1 MTKIKSS
8 NIFGDVIVMNLGSL
22 LTRIFQFV
30 FIILISRNFGKELFG
45 YYGTANTAS
54 IFLMTFFSF
63 GSGFYLTREVA
74 FDKNK
79 TSELF
84 NGIVKIRLFL
94 LVIGGVIFLPLIS
107 YFPYP
112 RELKLMLYIFF
123 FIGAVKGIIQQ
134 FNQLYQAY
142 KYFRVQLF
150 FDALIYFGLM
160 LIGIFFFLSNYGIL
174 EFSYVLLIFYSSC
187 MLLEAFYIQF
197 RIVKFRFFNWDIGKL
212 VGIFKNALPFLFA
225 SLIGV
230 IYYRIDIFMLGFFQ
244 SQSEVGLYVAPYN
257 MYEAFL
263 FIPVAFGTAIFPHIV
278 PHLRR
283 KQYEYLEKQLSN
295 LIYPLLIIMIPIT
308 VLLMVFSFDLVELIF
323 GPEYQRGAYALI
335 LISGGLIF
343 HSFNNIFGRILYSI
357 NQERYQLKISAI
369 AMLVNIV
376 LNLIL
381 IPRYSIIGAAVSTII
396 SFCISFLLHLRK
408 VKIEIGLKRIFS
420 RVHLIKLL
428 IFCFLLTL
436 ASIAVSHISDR
447 AVIIN
452 LIVIGLFYCIMVY
465 SIDRDLRVSLKK
477 FLTKA
482 SSK

>member
-1 MTKIKSS
+1 MTKISSS
-8 NIFGDVIVMNLGSL
+8 NIFSDVIVMNLGSL

-74 FDKNK
+74 YDKNK
-79 TSELF
+79 SSELF
-84 NGIVKIRLFL
+84 NGILKIRLFL
-94 LVIGGVIFLPLIS
+94 LLIGGIIFLPLIS
-107 YFPYP
+107 FFPYP
-112 RELKLMLYIFF
+112 RELKIMLFVFF
-123 FIGAVKGIIQQ
+123 FIGAIKGIIQQ

-142 KYFRVQLF
+142 KYFKVQLV
-150 FDALIYFGLM
+150 FDSLIYFGLM
-160 LIGIFFFLSNYGIL
+160 LIAMVFFLSNYGIL
-174 EFSYVLLIFYSSC
+174 KFSYVLLIFFSGC
-187 MLLEAFYIQF
+187 MVLEAVYIQS
-197 RIVKFRFFNWDIGKL
+197 RIVKFRFLDWDAFKL

-278 PHLRR
+278 THLRR
-283 KQYEYLEKQLSN
+283 KQYDYLEQQLSN

-308 VLLMVFSFDLVELIF
+308 VLLMVFSFDLVELVF
-323 GPEYQRGAYALI
+323 GPEYQRGGYALI

-357 NQERYQLKISAI
+357 NQEKYQLKISAI
-369 AMLVNIV
+369 AMLANIV

-396 SFCISFLLHLRK
+396 SFAISFLLHLRK
-408 VKIEIGLKRIFS
+408 VKIEIGLKRVLS
-420 RVHLIKLL
+420 GEHLRKLL
-428 IFCFLLTL
+428 IFGLLLSLSSLVVSYFSERSVILNL
-436 ASIAVSHISDR
+436 AA
-447 AVIIN
+447 
-452 LIVIGLFYCIMVY
+452 IGLVYCIVVFT
-465 SIDRDLRVSLKK
+465 IDRNLRVSLKK
-477 FLTKA
+477 LL
-482 SSK
+482 SKQV